1 MKFFT
6 TVTVETYGECI
17 IDAPSREAAEE
28 WMAQEK
34 RDGFRNWFLDM
45 NDSDSDTNVGEYS
58 GSEGPDI
65 YVNEDGKEYTPARN
79 AS

>member
-6 TVTVETYGECI
+6 TVTVEAYGECI
-17 IDAPSREAAEE
+17 IDAPSREAAE
-28 WMAQEK
+28 
-34 RDGFRNWFLDM
+34 
-45 NDSDSDTNVGEYS
+45 DSDYDTNVGEYS